1 MVTAMSEDPIARQI
15 EKNRDLNLLFRDL
28 HSVLEVD
35 EAFARTLETW
45 KDRGVAGEEL
55 EEKIRTAA
63 GGTLEILYQVNQ
75 FIRIPP
81 SGRRE
86 LEALYRQTW
95 GEVGTE
101 AIREV
106 ISRHFFRLSRW
117 ISGYYP
123 PEFRRALESRP
134 RIGRVVNREYTP
146 ELQLSVLGIRPED
159 LAEPILDLGC
169 GPRGRLVR
177 HLRGRGKQVL
187 GVDRVAEAGSP
198 DLLQEDWLSWPL
210 EPETWGT
217 VISHMGF
224 SNHLIHVLHHRK
236 EELLAYLERYRE
248 ILHSLV
254 SGGSFYYAP
263 GLPWIE
269 EHLDPREYEVLE
281 CRTDGGGE
289 AVRIIRRSIR
299 PGRE

>member
-1 MVTAMSEDPIARQI
+1 MVTSMSEDPLARQM

-35 EAFARTLETW
+35 EAFARTLESW
-45 KDRGVAGEEL
+45 KDRGLAGMDL

-81 SGRRE
+81 SGRHE

-95 GEVGTE
+95 EEVGTE
-101 AIREV
+101 PIREV
-106 ISRHFFRLSRW
+106 IGRHFFRLSRW
-117 ISGYYP
+117 IGGYYP
-123 PEFRRALESRP
+123 PDFRRILESRP

-146 ELQLSVLGIRPED
+146 ELQISVLGFRPED

-169 GPRGRLVR
+169 GSRGLLVR
-177 HLRGRGKQVL
+177 HLREQGKQVL
-187 GVDRVAEAGSP
+187 GVDRTVENGSP
-198 DLLQEDWLSWPL
+198 DLLQGDWLAYPL
-210 EPETWGT
+210 EPESWGT
-217 VISHMGF
+217 VISHLGF

-236 EELLAYLERYRE
+236 EELLVYLERYRD
-248 ILHSLV
+248 ILNSLV
-254 SGGSFYYAP
+254 PGGSFYYAP

-269 EHLDPREYEVLE
+269 EHLDPREYEVRE
-281 CRTDGGGE
+281 FFPEGGGE
-289 AVRIIRRSIR
+289 AVRVTRSVVR